1 VIPATHARPRFLAPG
16 DRLGKHDLIRQIAV
30 GGMAELYLA
39 RSAGIEGFE
48 KLVVVKRI
56 LPQYASNQSFV
67 SMFLNEAR
75 LAATLH
81 HPNVAQVYDIGQ
93 DQGDYFF
100 SMEYVHGEDL
110 GRIVAT
116 AIETGVPISLDIAL
130 TLLAGLC
137 AGLHYAHEKASPDGK
152 PLNVVHRD
160 VSPSNVLV
168 SYDGAVKLVDFG
180 IARMANGPSAQQGLK
195 GKVCY
200 MSPEACR
207 GNVPLDRRNDIFSVG
222 TILYELTTGQLPFT
236 DETEFGVMS
245 QIVQRDAAPPST
257 IVPGYAPALE
267 AIVMRALARDPDQ
280 RYPTALALQS
290 DLEDF
295 AHESRLRIS
304 NLVVARLMGT
314 LFPERIEEWQ
324 HALAQGAFF
333 IEQHVVRT
341 LIESGKTPAHPIVA
355 ATSTTTDEPPTVAAT
370 PSALE
375 SRPTVPV
382 SVPRVP
388 TPPPVAVS
396 RAPTPPSAVP
406 VAPAMVTPPP
416 NTGRAQTPGPHTP
429 LPSALPLPPVISPT
443 AIADLAEPMT
453 IPRPIVAEPTERV
466 RALPARPHPEVTQI
480 ISAARTSKRGL
491 VITLAALLA
500 CVAAALTYVVLIESE
515 DAAPR
520 AQLSAPAQAAPAP
533 AKAVAP
539 APAPAPDP
547 APAPPEPAAAPDP
560 EPQPAAAAPEPA
572 DTDPEDKTVKKPTA
586 TKRPPVRRPRPKKP
600 ATTSEPKDSWQP
612 DSPFM
617 PVRPDKPH

>member
-1 VIPATHARPRFLAPG
+1 
-16 DRLGKHDLIRQIAV
+16 
-30 GGMAELYLA
+30 
-39 RSAGIEGFE
+39 
-48 KLVVVKRI
+48 
-56 LPQYASNQSFV
+56 
-67 SMFLNEAR
+67 
-75 LAATLH
+75 
-81 HPNVAQVYDIGQ
+81 
-93 DQGDYFF
+93 
-100 SMEYVHGEDL
+100 
-110 GRIVAT
+110 
-116 AIETGVPISLDIAL
+116 
-130 TLLAGLC
+130 
-137 AGLHYAHEKASPDGK
+137 
-152 PLNVVHRD
+152 
-160 VSPSNVLV
+160 VLV

-207 GNVPLDRRNDIFSVG
+207 GNVPLDRRNDIFSIG

-295 AHESRLRIS
+295 AHENRLRIS

-355 ATSTTTDEPPTVAAT
+355 PPSTTTDEPPTVAAT

-416 NTGRAQTPGPHTP
+416 NTARAQTPGPSIAGGGPPFSPPAP

-466 RALPARPHPEVTQI
+466 RALPARPNPEVTQI

-491 VITLAALLA
+491 VITLATLLA

-533 AKAVAP
+533 AVAP

-547 APAPPEPAAAPDP
+547 APTPPAPAVAPDP
-560 EPQPAAAAPEPA
+560 DPQPAVAAPEPA